1 MPNWWDEDAPA
12 DEGGGEGNW
21 WEEDA
26 DQPAPPKKKDAF
38 SALRGA
44 QIKAQPPL
52 LSRIGSQAKGFL
64 QELPLIASRGVGMAQ
79 DLAQGKAPWDPAIAS
94 ERASREAKINEWL
107 GAAKPG
113 EEEKRT
119 GRVLARMVPGA
130 AAAYLT
136 GGMSLPAQG
145 IIQGGVQGL
154 QSLSEGASPEAAATG
169 AFIAGL
175 APGAGKTINAGVSKL
190 KAPFAKSVDQ
200 GVLAAAQRQGVELPA
215 SAVTNSSLSRG
226 LEQMASRMVG
236 GAPIEQ
242 RGIDA
247 LDDIAAKA
255 GRQGAGANPM
265 LAGERTAADY
275 GAERASLQGVKN
287 AEYGKVGDLTKIPAG
302 GDQTIAELDRLIQ
315 QGTLDPD
322 TLANLRKLR
331 AAISPKAPDLAPEVQ
346 QALDRYA
353 SDPKMREV
361 ILKQFGIEDAAPQPR
376 SVADLMSQ
384 QAGIEYGGP
393 NAMRDAGL
401 GNRLRQNLGADVDS
415 ALGQAAPDQLAQLQK
430 AKEAYGRYADL
441 SKSELGTVSSKFAE
455 SGQFDQIPNA
465 LLRPNAS
472 ASDIK
477 RLLEVVTPETK
488 DQLREVLLRKIVG
501 STESITPKQIERGL
515 STYGRVAKE
524 LLTPEQIQ
532 QLRDLSTVRK
542 AMGKTTIGSPTTPL
556 LQARKYIETPA
567 RALMA
572 GSVGGV
578 AGVGAEL
585 GAEALI
591 ARLLGSKGG
600 QRWLTTG
607 LDPAVIPGRLARGAS
622 VPISRLPSELEMDR
636 RRRELDALIAGQ

>member
-1 MPNWWDEDAPA
+1 MPEWDEQGNPVREW
-12 DEGGGEGNW
+12 DEQGNPW
-21 WEEDA
+21 SDT
-26 DQPAPPKKKDAF
+26 PKKKDAF

-44 QIKAQPPL
+44 QIKAQPSL
-52 LSRIGSQAKGFL
+52 LSRVGSQAKGFL
-64 QELPLIASRGVGMAQ
+64 QELPLIASRGVGLAQ

-175 APGAGKTINAGVSKL
+175 APGAGKTINAVGSKL

-242 RGIDA
+242 RGLNA
-247 LDDIAAKA
+247 LDDITAKA

-275 GAERASLQGVKN
+275 GAERAALQGVKN
-287 AEYGKVGDLTKIPAG
+287 AEYGKVGDLTGISAVPE
-302 GDQTIAELDRLIQ
+302 QTLAEIDRLLA

-331 AAISPKAPDLAPEVQ
+331 EAIAPKVPETALGATPDMIEKFNALGPNRPPFKQWMEQ
-346 QALDRYA
+346 QA
-353 SDPKMREV
+353 SPE
-361 ILKQFGIEDAAPQPR
+361 PQPR

-401 GNRLRQNLGADVDS
+401 GNRLRQNLGTDIDAN
-415 ALGQAAPDQLAQLQK
+415 LGRAAPDQLAQLQK
-430 AKEAYGRYADL
+430 AKDAYGRYADL

-472 ASDIK
+472 TTDIK

-636 RRRELDALIAGQ
+636 RRSELDALLTRR

>member
-1 MPNWWDEDAPA
+1 
-12 DEGGGEGNW
+12 
-21 WEEDA
+21 
-26 DQPAPPKKKDAF
+26 
-38 SALRGA
+38 
-44 QIKAQPPL
+44 
-52 LSRIGSQAKGFL
+52 
-64 QELPLIASRGVGMAQ
+64 
-79 DLAQGKAPWDPAIAS
+79 
-94 ERASREAKINEWL
+94 
-107 GAAKPG
+107 
-113 EEEKRT
+113 
-119 GRVLARMVPGA
+119 
-130 AAAYLT
+130 
-136 GGMSLPAQG
+136 MSLPAQG
-145 IIQGGVQGL
+145 TIQGGVQGL

-242 RGIDA
+242 RGLDA

-472 ASDIK
+472 TTDIK

-636 RRRELDALIAGQ
+636 RRSELDALLTRR

>member
-1 MPNWWDEDAPA
+1 MPIDPDGWEDIDPEA
-12 DEGGGEGNW
+12 G
-21 WEEDA
+21 WEDIS
-26 DQPAPPKKKDAF
+26 PTPKKRGAF

-44 QIKAQPPL
+44 EIKAQPSL
-52 LSRIGSQAKGFL
+52 LSRVGSQAKGFL
-64 QELPLIASRGVGMAQ
+64 QELPLIASRGVGLAQ

-145 IIQGGVQGL
+145 LIQGGVQGL

-175 APGAGKTINAGVSKL
+175 APGAGKTINAVGSKL

-242 RGIDA
+242 RGLNA
-247 LDDIAAKA
+247 LDDITAKA

-287 AEYGKVGDLTKIPAG
+287 AEYGKVGDLTGIPAVPE
-302 GDQTIAELDRLIQ
+302 QTLAELDRLIQ

-322 TLANLRKLR
+322 TLANLRKLK

-353 SDPKMREV
+353 SDPKMRDV

-393 NAMRDAGL
+393 NALRDAGL
-401 GNRLRQNLGADVDS
+401 GNRIRQNLGADVDS

-430 AKEAYGRYADL
+430 AKDAYGRYADL

-472 ASDIK
+472 TSDIK

-501 STESITPKQIERGL
+501 SAESITSKQIERGL

-572 GSVGGV
+572 GSLGGV

-607 LDPAVIPGRLARGAS
+607 LDPAVIPGKLARGAS

-636 RRRELDALIAGQ
+636 RRQELDALLARR